1 MKRNIVMSM
10 AVSSLLLCG
19 CNYNDRNF
27 DGLDE
32 MSQPENVFK
41 LDYTLTEADYAA
53 ISDDKTNQKIAKEAG
68 KDKALGYVKTDLYLS
83 ENIPAATYL
92 PAFLAAKYYTADDG
106 SSVKV
111 TYQYKENKSELLS
124 DYSSIKL
131 YAPTNK
137 DYAAIYTGGK
147 YAPYLSSDNN
157 EKVVDLLSG
166 YKDPKEGDVV
176 FIDYRYSPRTTAEDA
191 LKGFLLWQN
200 FEGLATGKLTSL
212 KEWSNDKDWFIT
224 SKGGADWKV
233 TAYDN
238 NQYVQFSAKDT
249 KGECVA
255 WLVTPEITLGT
266 GDKLSFD
273 VKVGY
278 FNAECL
284 SVWISTDFAG
294 SDVNAA
300 SWTEL
305 TGSFP
310 GIPKGPETGYS
321 SSFISAGS
329 CDLSAYNGQTVR
341 IAFKYVG
348 DGANKKTTT
357 YQIDNI
363 MIGTDIPV
371 GGGFGYEP
379 AYAVK
384 VYNDKGEWKEQ
395 NKNVFL
401 LSSNDYK
408 DMGVDK
414 LYFTDE
420 IPAVNY
426 IPAYLASQVEYPLD
440 GDARIVVYRFYDS
453 KKVVKIYSDEY
464 VYNASTARWEL
475 NTRIVEKTDQF
486 VYKDGAWKF
495 DPSTIITLKADKNS
509 AESTEFYKVIVDYVA
524 NTFGKDYYQ
533 NGYTNA
539 EYYYGASYYQNNFA
553 FRVEKWKS
561 DHAAAAAYKD
571 MSDDELKKLMFD
583 RLREAFIPAL
593 EKLYGDAV
601 PVDGVDVIYTI
612 NFSIYDGSATKPWTI
627 KYEVKEKGKFT
638 YIEDSLQEVK

>member
-32 MSQPENVFK
+32 MSQPVNVFK
-41 LDYTLTEADYAA
+41 LDYTLTEADYAT

-111 TYQYKENKSELLS
+111 KYQYKENKSELLS

-131 YAPTNK
+131 YSPTNK
-137 DYAAIYTGGK
+137 DYAAVYTGGEF
-147 YAPYLSSDNN
+147 APFLSNDNN
-157 EKVVDLLSG
+157 EEVANLLSG
-166 YKDPKEGDVV
+166 YKDPKEGNVA

-191 LKGFLLWQN
+191 LKGFVLWQN
-200 FEGLATGKLTSL
+200 FEDIPTGKLTSL

-233 TAYDN
+233 AAYDN

-255 WLVTPEITLGT
+255 WLVTPEITLGA

-278 FNAECL
+278 FNAKCL

-294 SDVNAA
+294 SDVDAA
-300 SWTEL
+300 TWIDL
-305 TGSFP
+305 TSSFP
-310 GIPKGPETGYS
+310 GIPEKPATGYGD
-321 SSFISAGS
+321 SFTSAAS
-329 CDLSAYNGQTVR
+329 CDLSAYDGQTVR
-341 IAFKYVG
+341 IAFKYEG

-363 MIGTDIPV
+363 MIGTGIPT
-371 GGGFGYEP
+371 GGGWQYRP
-379 AYAVK
+379 AYALK
-384 VYNDKGEWKEQ
+384 VYNDKGEWKDPNE
-395 NKNVFL
+395 NVFL
-401 LSSNDYK
+401 LSYDDYK

-414 LYFTDE
+414 RYFTDE
-420 IPAVNY
+420 IPAANY
-426 IPAYLASQVEYPLD
+426 IPTYVASHVEYPLD
-440 GDARIVVYRFYDS
+440 GDARIVVYRYYNG
-453 KKVVKIYSDEY
+453 KEVKIYSDEY

-486 VYKDGAWKF
+486 VYKDDTWKF
-495 DPSTIITLKADKNS
+495 DPSTVVTLAAKGDKPTS
-509 AESTEFYKVIVDYVA
+509 EFYQYITDWVKENKGAEYVTSYG
-524 NTFGKDYYQ
+524 NND
-533 NGYTNA
+533 
-539 EYYYGASYYQNNFA
+539 YYYGGSAYNNNFD
-553 FRVEKWKS
+553 FRPSAWKS
-561 DHAAAAAYKD
+561 QNASEYGNK
-571 MSDDELKKLMFD
+571 SDDELKKLMQS
-583 RLREAFIPAL
+583 RLPEAFIPGL
-593 EKLYGDAV
+593 EKFYGDAA
-601 PVDGVDVIYTI
+601 PVEGVNVIYTVD
-612 NFSIYDGSATKPWTI
+612 FLIYDGSATKPWTI